1 MKEAN
6 HSEFTVEASRRK
18 ENGRKKPNDTEEVE
32 GPGKKALGM
41 EHAGKRVC

>member
-18 ENGRKKPNDTEEVE
+18 ENGRKKPNDT
-32 GPGKKALGM
+32 
-41 EHAGKRVC
+41 KR